1 MDDSLSENAAL
12 YVLGLLTGDELAA
25 FERALRD
32 DPALAA
38 EVRAMT
44 EGTLALAASAPQVA
58 PPPDLRAQLLAA
70 FQTETKGAG
79 KVPAAPLTVLPPPVH
94 GPEKTSDSRSGGSPP
109 QAAPRLLN
117 LLPWA
122 AAAVL
127 GVMFAQQKQELAST
141 RDESSKIKADNASLA
156 ERERHYLDAIRISEA
171 AKAEAS
177 ASLASTREALE
188 KAKAS
193 LEELNG
199 RQSTLLAELNA
210 LREDSQLDK
219 TRIAVLGSLLKDS
232 PKAVAVSLWRQETQ
246 QGLLVVENLP
256 ALPPGRDYQLWV
268 IDPNRKT
275 PVSAGVFKVDVDGKV
290 RLEFKPVAPVREA
303 SKFAVTVER
312 EGGSPTPDLK
322 QLVVIGG

>member
-12 YVLGLLTGDELAA
+12 YVLGLLTGDEQAA
-25 FERALRD
+25 FERALQE

-38 EVRAMT
+38 EVRTMT

-70 FQTETKGAG
+70 FQTETDAG
-79 KVPAAPLTVLPPPVH
+79 QVPAAPLTVLPPPSH
-94 GPEKTSDSRSGGSPP
+94 GLKKTSDSRSGGSPP
-109 QAAPRLLN
+109 QAAPRLLH

-127 GVMFAQQKQELAST
+127 GVMFAQQKQELTST
-141 RDESSKIKADNASLA
+141 RAESSKIKADNVSLT

-177 ASLASTREALE
+177 TSLASTREALE
-188 KAKAS
+188 KAKAG
-193 LEELNG
+193 LEDLNG
-199 RQSTLLAELNA
+199 RHSTLVAELNA
-210 LREDSQLDK
+210 LRQDSQLDK
-219 TRIAVLGSLLKDS
+219 TRIAVLGSLLENS

-268 IDPNRKT
+268 IDPSRKI